1 MVHGWWRHWTAL
13 QILQY
18 LQLKIWNKISL
29 EVRFRNIPKIV
40 FPCVQLVNIFQYEDE
55 VYQQW
60 VNIPDIFLMTISVC
74 LLSDV
79 RWDLLDQA
87 SMISAWRSEEGGAGG
102 LTIKVPAGGGAGGP
116 GGGEGGGEGEG
127 EGEGEGG
134 QVEQYSTWL
143 HCSAQTGWGELI
155 GNILSQDN
163 TYQHLPTVWNY
174 KSITGEY

>member
-1 MVHGWWRHWTAL
+1 MDGGDIEL

-40 FPCVQLVNIFQYEDE
+40 FPSVQLVNIFQYEDE
-55 VYQQW
+55 VYEQW

-79 RWDLLDQA
+79 RWDLQDQA

-102 LTIKVPAGGGAGGP
+102 LTMKVPAGGGAGGP
-116 GGGEGGGEGEG
+116 GGGEGGGEG
-127 EGEGEGG
+127 G
-134 QVEQYSTWL
+134 QVEQYSTLL

-155 GNILSQDN
+155 GNILSEDN
-163 TYQHLPTVWNY
+163 T
-174 KSITGEY
+174 